1 MKKLFLF
8 LSKAKETHQQAGNEA
23 MDRYKSIKQSQLK
36 KLVKKT
42 RRGQSVMKRQIE
54 LLLEKI
60 PKDKQLICLLF
71 CLMH

>member
-8 LSKAKETHQQAGNEA
+8 LSKAKETHQQAVNEA
-23 MDRYKSIKQSQLK
+23 MDRYNSIKQSQLK

-54 LLLEKI
+54 LLLKKIQEDEEK
-60 PKDKQLICLLF
+60 
-71 CLMH
+71 